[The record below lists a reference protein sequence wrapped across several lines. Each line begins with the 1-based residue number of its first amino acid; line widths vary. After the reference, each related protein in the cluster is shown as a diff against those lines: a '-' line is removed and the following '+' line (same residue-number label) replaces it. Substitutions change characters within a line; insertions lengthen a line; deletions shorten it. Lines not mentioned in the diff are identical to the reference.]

1 MHMIRSFFSFPLNA
15 RKIIITTMVL
25 GVTSLRVTAQGQ
37 VDAALGFKVHPQVF
51 SLVLCWDADTENP
64 VVTEINLDAVEKNR
78 NQFANDEVKHQ
89 DGWTVFRSAKAN
101 GFKRYRLM
109 EANNDHYKVE
119 YQENGGGTLTTS
131 AIIEFSVMKR
141 DIKKNEKSTTIR
153 VLRIDSCTVK

>member
-1 MHMIRSFFSFPLNA
+1 MTRSFFFSPLIA
-15 RKIIITTMVL
+15 RKIIAATMVL
-25 GVTSLRVTAQGQ
+25 GITSLRVPAQSR
-37 VDAALGFKVHPQVF
+37 VDAALDFKAHPQVF
-51 SLVLCWDADTENP
+51 SLVLCWDADRENP

-89 DGWTVFRSAKAN
+89 DGWTVFRATDAS

-109 EANNDHYKVE
+109 EANNNHFKVE

-131 AIIEFSVMKR
+131 AIIEFSVLKR

-153 VLRIDSCTVK
+153 VLRVDSCTVK